1 VNGAKT
7 KEIFDFF
14 STSTNETVVVLAD
27 DNAPQE
33 IHQDL
38 NSSDLLALL
47 FKLQA
52 DVVDIKKKQASDSV
66 ILESVKSDVTQI
78 STLFRTMYGT
88 VNSILS
94 RVGSLTETIN
104 ETQQLKSDMT
114 KMDSSIRT
122 LNQRLVNSN
131 ANCANKDPI

>member
-1 VNGAKT
+1 V
-7 KEIFDFF
+7 I
-14 STSTNETVVVLAD
+14 VLPD
-27 DNAPQE
+27 DDAPHE

-38 NSSDLLALL
+38 NSPDLLALL
-47 FKLQA
+47 FKLQT

-78 STLFRTMYGT
+78 STLFQTMYGT

-104 ETQQLKSDMT
+104 KH
-114 KMDSSIRT
+114 
-122 LNQRLVNSN
+122 NSLSQT
-131 ANCANKDPI
+131 

>member
-1 VNGAKT
+1 M
-7 KEIFDFF
+7 I
-14 STSTNETVVVLAD
+14 VLPD
-27 DNAPQE
+27 DDAPHE

-38 NSSDLLALL
+38 NSPDLLALL
-47 FKLQA
+47 FKLQT

-78 STLFRTMYGT
+78 STLFQTMYGT

-104 ETQQLKSDMT
+104 KH
-114 KMDSSIRT
+114 
-122 LNQRLVNSN
+122 NSLSQT
-131 ANCANKDPI
+131 